1 MGFQSVPS
9 SRYSKLGLKF
19 GVVVAA
25 AALGVGLAGASAAQA
40 ATVHPAAAH
49 PAGVSFAQP
58 AADYWELWDTDIP
71 NPQACINEGKA
82 LLLNGTADDYKCTG
96 GGVDYSLYI
105 IRNA

>member
-9 SRYSKLGLKF
+9 SRYSKVSLKL

-25 AALGVGLAGASAAQA
+25 AMMGAGFAGGSAAQA
-40 ATVHPAAAH
+40 ATAH
-49 PAGVSFAQP
+49 PAVSASVAQP
-58 AADYWELWDTDIP
+58 GANYWELWDTDIP

-82 LLLNGTADDYKCTG
+82 LVLNGTANTYKCTG

-105 IRNA
+105 IPRNG